1 MPHDFPAIIV
11 SLMVMSILLAVF
23 VLSMLAIVWT
33 GIALYL
39 RARRQLNASET
50 ALRRALDELEDI
62 QHEREKTKV

>member
-1 MPHDFPAIIV
+1 M
-11 SLMVMSILLAVF
+11 LMTILLAVF

-39 RARRQLNASET
+39 RMRHQLNASET

-62 QHEREKTKV
+62 QHEREKSKV